1 MTDITRRDVLKFL
14 AAAPLAEFA
23 VTALDLERAA
33 TVTREALE
41 GLAERG
47 QQYRPKY
54 FSPDDWKTARV
65 LVDIIIPRDGRSGSA
80 TDAGVPEFMDF
91 MLGDRPAMRQWMR
104 EGLSWLTVESEKRFG
119 HAFPDCTPEQ
129 RIALVEDIAW
139 PRRAKP
145 EMQQGVRFFNNFRN
159 LTASGFWSSQMG
171 VRDLGYIGNTAQ
183 ARWNGCP
190 PAALKKLDVRYS

>member
-23 VTALDLERAA
+23 VTAFDLERAA
-33 TVTREALE
+33 TVTRETLE

-54 FSPDDWKTARV
+54 FAPDDWRTVRV
-65 LVDIIIPRDGRSGSA
+65 LADIVIPRDARSGSA

-91 MLGDRPAMRQWMR
+91 MLGDRPGMRTWMR

-119 HAFPDCTPEQ
+119 RPFHECSAEQ
-129 RIALVEDIAW
+129 RTAIVEDIAW

-145 EMQQGVRFFNNFRN
+145 EFQAGVRFFNNFRN

-171 VRDLGYIGNTAQ
+171 VGDLGYIGNTAQ

-190 PAALKKLDVRYS
+190 PAVLRKLDVKYS